1 MFPPLT
7 PKQTIDKTV
16 REEWGRILASLVG
29 GLKDF
34 QLAKACLQDA
44 VISAMNHWS
53 KNGLLRS
60 PAGWLI
66 PVARRK
72 ALDKLL
78 RAQDSAGQQDEI

>member
-34 QLAKACLQDA
+34 QLTKDCLQDA

-53 KNGLLRS
+53 KNGLPRS

-66 PVARRK
+66 TVARRK
-72 ALDKLL
+72 ALDKLR
-78 RAQDSAGQQDEI
+78 RAQNSCGDG

>member
-34 QLAKACLQDA
+34 QLAEDCLKYA

-53 KNGLLRS
+53 KNGRPRS

-66 PVARRK
+66 TVARRK
-72 ALDKLL
+72 ALDKLR
-78 RAQDSAGQQDEI
+78 RAQNSCGDG